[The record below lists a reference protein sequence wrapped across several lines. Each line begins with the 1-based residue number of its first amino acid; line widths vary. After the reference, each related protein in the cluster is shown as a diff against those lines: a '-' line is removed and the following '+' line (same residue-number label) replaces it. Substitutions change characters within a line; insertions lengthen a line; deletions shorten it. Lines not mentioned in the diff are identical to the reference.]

1 MVSDAIHTASDVV
14 STFIVIVSV
23 KIASRRS
30 DSNHQYG
37 HERFE
42 SLGSLLLSL
51 MLMATGLGIGYSGL
65 KKIFSAQSELAIPGD
80 LALYA
85 AFLSIVGK
93 EAMYWYT
100 IIAANRINSEAL
112 KADAWHHRS
121 DAISSIGALIGL
133 WIAKLGYSQAD
144 PLASL
149 LISAALAFPEFYLFL
164 SQSMTTGRV
173 LVGGTLIIVGIVG
186 LILFCRKNT
195 KLREMLAHICSFR
208 FAKTF
213 AFSTFL
219 YFMAFA
225 INCLTMLLALYAIRP
240 FTSLST
246 LPLVFAMG
254 TLAWLVGYVTPGA
267 PGGIGIREVVLS
279 TMAAHTEFGDIILVA
294 AVGQRFM
301 FIASDFVA
309 YLLGNI
315 LYKAPSV
322 TTEPTPQK

>member
-1 MVSDAIHTASDVV
+1 MLKRIGNILTAIALF
-14 STFIVIVSV
+14 FIVYKLVRLDINFSLYHDWPRLLVCV
-23 KIASRRS
+23 ILGIIPAVT
-30 DSNHQYG
+30 G
-37 HERFE
+37 IF
-42 SLGSLLLSL
+42 LGSWAWQLFLEALSDTKL
-51 MLMATGLGIGYSGL
+51 KYLEVFHIFSKANIGKYLPGNIMHFVERNLFAANHGLGQLETLTGTL
-65 KKIFSAQSELAIPGD
+65 ME
-80 LALYA
+80 
-85 AFLSIVGK
+85 
-93 EAMYWYT
+93 
-100 IIAANRINSEAL
+100 IAGQL
-112 KADAWHHRS
+112 
-121 DAISSIGALIGL
+121 
-133 WIAKLGYSQAD
+133 
-144 PLASL
+144 LASL
-149 LISAALAFPEFYLFL
+149 LISAALASPEFYLFL

-195 KLREMLAHICSFR
+195 KLREMLARICSFR

-322 TTEPTPQK
+322 TTEPTPKK